1 MNSIEEPLTLYAL
14 NNMVRSAVN
23 ECVPSRYWVT
33 GELSEVRE
41 ASNGH
46 CYIELV
52 QRDEVTGELVAKAR
66 GTVWSRVYMLLRPYF
81 LEQTGQPFSAGLNVL
96 LQVTVGFHEL
106 YGYAL
111 DVCDIEP
118 AYTIGDMARRR
129 MQVIKRLTDEGVIDL
144 NKELPFPLLPQ
155 RIAVIS
161 SSTAAGYGDFC
172 DQLMG
177 NRYGFVFYP
186 RLFSSPMQGSGV
198 EQGIIDALDRI
209 AANIDLWDV
218 VVIIRGGGATSEL
231 SCFDTYDLANNC
243 AQFPLPIITGIGHQR
258 DESVLDMVAHTRA
271 KTPTAAAELLIHA
284 MLEQGAF
291 VDAAR
296 QGILNGVRMR
306 LDAEKQR
313 IGALSGRLPVCAAL
327 AVQQQRMHLQTVK
340 QRLFSAAEMLLKE
353 QRHRLEIIKEK
364 VDAASPEHILAL
376 GYSITRVN
384 GKAVRSL
391 DDIVVGDEVTTT
403 VADGEFTSIVR
414 NCLDFQKN
422 KSYRS

>member
-1 MNSIEEPLTLYAL
+1 MDKRDFKMNSIEEPLTLYAL
-14 NNMVRSAVN
+14 NNMVRGAIN
-23 ECVPSRYWVT
+23 DGMPLRYWVT

-52 QRDEVTGELVAKAR
+52 QRDEVTNELVAKAR
-66 GTVWSRVYMLLRPYF
+66 GTVWSRIYTLLRPYF
-81 LEQTGQPFSAGLNVL
+81 LEQTGQPFAAGLKVL

-118 AYTIGDMARRR
+118 AYTVGDMARQR
-129 MQVIKRLTDEGVIDL
+129 MLVIKRLTEEGVIDL

-155 RIAVIS
+155 RVAVIS

-172 DQLMG
+172 DQLQG
-177 NRYGFVFYP
+177 NRYGFVFYTH
-186 RLFSSPMQGSGV
+186 LFPSPMQGSGV

-209 AANIDLWDV
+209 AQNLDMWDV

-258 DESVLDMVAHTRA
+258 DESVLDIVAHTRV

-284 MLEQGAF
+284 MLEQDAYVRNIMQGVVTAVRRRIESEQQRVHTLLSRLPLSAALFMQGRKTLLLSHMQTLSSSVAMF
-291 VDAAR
+291 VKEQQHKLDVW
-296 QGILNGVRMR
+296 QGI
-306 LDAEKQR
+306 
-313 IGALSGRLPVCAAL
+313 I
-327 AVQQQRMHLQTVK
+327 
-340 QRLFSAAEMLLKE
+340 
-353 QRHRLEIIKEK
+353 
-364 VDAASPEHILAL
+364 DAASPERILSM
-376 GYSITRVN
+376 GYSITRLN

-391 DDIVVGDEVTTT
+391 DDVAPGDRVTTS
-403 VADGEFTSIVR
+403 VAGGEFTSTV
-414 NCLDFQKN
+414 NDK
-422 KSYRS
+422 KE

>member
-1 MNSIEEPLTLYAL
+1 MNSIEEPLTLQGL
-14 NNMVRSAVN
+14 NSMVRAAIN
-23 ECVPSRYWVT
+23 ESMPARYWVT

-41 ASNGH
+41 TAAGH

-52 QRDEVTGELVAKAR
+52 QRDEATGELVAKAR
-66 GTVWSRVYMLLRPYF
+66 GTIWARIYTLLRPCF
-81 LEQTGQPFSAGLNVL
+81 LEETGQPFVAGIKVL

-111 DVCDIEP
+111 DVCNIDP
-118 AYTIGDMARRR
+118 AYTIGEMARRR
-129 MQVIKRLTDEGVIDL
+129 LAVIKRLTDEGVIEL

-161 SSTAAGYGDFC
+161 SPTAAGYGDFC
-172 DQLMG
+172 DQLLG
-177 NRYGFVFYP
+177 NKYGFVFYP
-186 RLFSSPMQGSGV
+186 RLFPSPMQGSGV
-198 EQGIIDALDRI
+198 EQGIIDALNRV
-209 AANIDLWDV
+209 AADIDLWDV

-258 DESVLDMVAHTRA
+258 DESVLDIVAHTRA

-291 VDAAR
+291 LDSAMQEVMSAAR
-296 QGILNGVRMR
+296 AYIDAERQRVNTLATRLPISATLCLQREKMR
-306 LDAEKQR
+306 LQ
-313 IGALSGRLPVCAAL
+313 PV
-327 AVQQQRMHLQTVK
+327 VQQLSSEV
-340 QRLFSAAEMLLKE
+340 RLFLREQNHRLDILKE
-353 QRHRLEIIKEK
+353 KA
-364 VDAASPEHILAL
+364 DAASPRHILAM

-391 DDIVVGDEVTTT
+391 GEIAAGDNVVTM
-403 VADGEFTSIVR
+403 VADGEFTSTVTDKRDI
-414 NCLDFQKN
+414 
-422 KSYRS
+422 